1 MWTRLAYCT
10 VNERAKTIERYI
22 INQIRGVNE
31 KIYRNSDIYVK
42 IKNTTQHVE
51 IGNEFLIPNKTFY
64 FYILLISTVHVTRAV
79 LYLQDCRS

>member
-22 INQIRGVNE
+22 TNQIRGVNE

-42 IKNTTQHVE
+42 IKIPHMHVE
-51 IGNEFLIPNKTFY
+51 IGNEFFIPNKTFY
-64 FYILLISTVHVTRAV
+64 FYILLIVTRAV